1 VRFRHEAAVWHVVRT
16 ERKSNLILL
25 RASFDLVRST
35 RLSELPALPSLVTGY
50 LSSVCARR
58 SWARI

>member
-35 RLSELPALPSLVTGY
+35 RLSELPALPIFSDR
-50 LSSVCARR
+50 LSIFGLRA
-58 SWARI
+58 